1 MFNLAINS
9 KVRGGDLVRLR
20 IDDVLAGGRV
30 RDRATMIRKK
40 TGRLAQSRSPSKPAV
55 LSASGRLPEKVYLDI
70 QREFDQVQAA
80 IEVLSKLDF

>member
-40 TGRLAQSRSPSKPAV
+40 TGRPAQSGHGENADLAPSREELPAPLCFRHRTMRV
-55 LSASGRLPEKVYLDI
+55 S
-70 QREFDQVQAA
+70 
-80 IEVLSKLDF
+80 